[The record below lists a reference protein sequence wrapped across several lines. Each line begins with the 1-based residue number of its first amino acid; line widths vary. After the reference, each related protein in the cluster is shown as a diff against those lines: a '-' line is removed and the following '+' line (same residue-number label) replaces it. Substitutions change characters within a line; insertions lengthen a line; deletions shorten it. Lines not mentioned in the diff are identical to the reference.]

1 MLPAKSDEEVIQKMC
16 IINGLCYE
24 KIAQEGSNTTSL
36 ELFFSGY
43 PRMVG
48 LSLFSN
54 LCQLTIVNQNVELI
68 QGLEC
73 CPLLSELWIAECHL
87 TEISGLQSCSQLE
100 KLYLYSNQISEIKNL
115 DMLENLQVLWLSNNC
130 ISTIQGL
137 DTLQNLEELNLAD
150 NNIKKIGHSLK
161 SNVNLHNLNLS
172 GNKISS
178 FKELIMLTNLPH
190 LADLALQEKMSTP
203 NPVCQLSNYATH
215 VLYHMPGL
223 QRLDNYIVSNRK
235 IKEAAESAVLKKLM
249 YYNMRVRNAQRN
261 LAETQSSLREKKK
274 ALLQIPEESVRTLSH
289 SLKSLEQ
296 ELSKATVCHESS
308 TDLFEDEEGRPLDP
322 EDRITENCDSTT
334 DSATENK
341 FQLKIEAIKER
352 LKLWTSRMERIEA
365 LYKQDLALAE
375 NRLDSLVEF
384 LLMELES
391 VGNIRLEEG
400 SSADV
405 WFSSCRDLLLSRFCP
420 SDYKIK
426 SIKDI
431 QINRVVRIHNNALRH
446 RFEHKMHSLF
456 VGEDSVIH
464 SKNRLEYLFYTPDP
478 ERCEK
483 EEALCIAKEGFKTT
497 QQLKAFGGEGVI
509 PLSNVLSVAEEPRI
523 EYALR
528 QAGQSGS
535 KHPIDSVPFRHGEVI
550 VSKVYVGNSTPIREG
565 TPLDTDSYHKV
576 CSVYRNMD
584 TKYAANED
592 ESCSTKMQ
600 ECNLRRRQWFLF
612 DHELILPE
620 YIIYFEYIT
629 GDEEPHSLLSHDA
642 DREASLSHDVTVDQ
656 SVLDMEPTLQPQP
669 KLLSLDDLTQVDV
682 LSQITV
688 LNLHNS
694 NLTKIKEISILSSL
708 RHLTISF
715 NEFTHLADVSHM
727 PSLEILDASFN
738 HLVSL
743 DGLQRLR
750 NLKQLDVRW
759 NKLTKAKEDTAVLR
773 KHTPALLR
781 LDVRY
786 NPWNT
791 ECDVMRR
798 MMILSQLTT
807 LTHLDDVLVSQEE
820 AAQAAK
826 KAAGSEIN
834 QVSLLVHGRTDV
846 ERPRCLSLMSTA
858 QLLHCVSPAPWSLGE
873 ELEPDWSAMITTLN
887 LDNQR
892 ITKMTNLTELV
903 NLRWA
908 SFNNNN
914 ISKVEGLDRCLN
926 LQELSLN
933 DNSISTLSGLPRLH
947 YLNKLSADRNTL
959 TCLETPILGEL
970 PNLSF
975 LSLEGNRVSSL
986 HGIHRL
992 RSLLELYISDN
1003 QISTTRDIYYM
1014 KGLTN
1019 LIILDLY
1026 GNPLM
1031 EQLENYRIYAVFHIP
1046 TLKALDGVAVEM
1058 AERDRARIVFTGRL
1072 LPDTIAEK
1080 LGHTHYQEI
1089 TKLSMPSCSIRTVDL
1104 TPTDLFSNLHSVTLD
1119 HNNLTSFSGLVKLPN
1134 IKILSLNHNRI
1145 ESIFPKKKAHLTKR
1159 QILHNK
1165 VHSSGYGKQN
1175 LSKFNRDTGPAVSLE
1190 PLMGSLEVLHLSHN
1204 GISDLIELQLSR
1216 LSNLKALFLQGNEIT
1231 QVEGLEGLH
1240 HLRELVLDRNWIKVL
1255 SRNSFAAQKVLRE
1268 LHMAENRIQ
1277 ELDHLE
1283 SLTELRKLFLG
1294 KNKIQDITELEK
1306 LDVLPLLTELC
1317 VIGNPVAKK
1326 SLHRPSVV
1334 LQLTRL
1340 QVLDGDEITPEERET
1355 QTSLFD
1361 TLEPG
1366 AVFPPPSLINHPG
1379 PQTITSH
1386 NCTVRGM
1393 RIIGQGQIPMYAL
1406 NTTPSSKLKY
1416 ITVAQGVQPDPYFQQ
1431 NRTTGSRPSTI
1442 GLPSHANRFTGA
1454 SSKHEQNSRF
1464 PKTFKPPFL

>member
-1 MLPAKSDEEVIQKMC
+1 MC

-289 SLKSLEQ
+289 SLKSVCKLLCFP
-296 ELSKATVCHESS
+296 LSVKVFTS
-308 TDLFEDEEGRPLDP
+308 DQGRPLDP

-352 LKLWTSRMERIEA
+352 LKLIEA

-497 QQLKAFGGEGVI
+497 QQLKVFDLYLRPESFIVGVAQI
-509 PLSNVLSVAEEPRI
+509 LCSPQSKQNDFKIHSKLLKNILDNKNTHNDSKTIQSNTR
-523 EYALR
+523 
-528 QAGQSGS
+528 
-535 KHPIDSVPFRHGEVI
+535 K
-550 VSKVYVGNSTPIREG
+550 
-565 TPLDTDSYHKV
+565 
-576 CSVYRNMD
+576 
-584 TKYAANED
+584 
-592 ESCSTKMQ
+592 SCSTKMQ

-629 GDEEPHSLLSHDA
+629 GVNMHYFALTFQYIANYVLLVSLRNLPELS
-642 DREASLSHDVTVDQ
+642 SLSHDVTVDQ

-873 ELEPDWSAMITTLN
+873 ELEPDWSITTLN

-1317 VIGNPVAKK
+1317 VIGNPV
-1326 SLHRPSVV
+1326 S
-1334 LQLTRL
+1334 
-1340 QVLDGDEITPEERET
+1340 IT
-1355 QTSLFD
+1355 TSKD
-1361 TLEPG
+1361 ST
-1366 AVFPPPSLINHPG
+1366 
-1379 PQTITSH
+1379 
-1386 NCTVRGM
+1386 
-1393 RIIGQGQIPMYAL
+1393 
-1406 NTTPSSKLKY
+1406 KY
-1416 ITVAQGVQPDPYFQQ
+1416 
-1431 NRTTGSRPSTI
+1431 
-1442 GLPSHANRFTGA
+1442 FTG
-1454 SSKHEQNSRF
+1454 KIQKKDNRNGQNTSQR
-1464 PKTFKPPFL
+1464 PRQQTYTE

>member
-1 MLPAKSDEEVIQKMC
+1 MLGGENALKGC

-289 SLKSLEQ
+289 SLKSVCKLLCFP
-296 ELSKATVCHESS
+296 LSVKVFTS
-308 TDLFEDEEGRPLDP
+308 DR
-322 EDRITENCDSTT
+322 DRITENLLLSKKCIWYAVRKHAFS
-334 DSATENK
+334 SL
-341 FQLKIEAIKER
+341 F
-352 LKLWTSRMERIEA
+352 SRIEA

-456 VGEDSVIH
+456 
-464 SKNRLEYLFYTPDP
+464 
-478 ERCEK
+478 
-483 EEALCIAKEGFKTT
+483 
-497 QQLKAFGGEGVI
+497 AFGGEGVI

-535 KHPIDSVPFRHGEVI
+535 KHPIDSVPFRHGEVLTL
-550 VSKVYVGNSTPIREG
+550 Y
-565 TPLDTDSYHKV
+565 
-576 CSVYRNMD
+576 
-584 TKYAANED
+584 

-629 GDEEPHSLLSHDA
+629 GVNMHYFALTFQYIDEEPHSLLSHDA

-873 ELEPDWSAMITTLN
+873 ELEPDWSITTLN

-1317 VIGNPVAKK
+1317 VIGNPVSITTYKRRTHK
-1326 SLHRPSVV
+1326 IHTKLLRKIYKITENDNKRTPKDRKTHKMTPQTHSTNKQIKQQQRY
-1334 LQLTRL
+1334 TK
-1340 QVLDGDEITPEERET
+1340 ITPKKKQKTAQNILQE
-1355 QTSLFD
+1355 
-1361 TLEPG
+1361 
-1366 AVFPPPSLINHPG
+1366 
-1379 PQTITSH
+1379 
-1386 NCTVRGM
+1386 
-1393 RIIGQGQIPMYAL
+1393 
-1406 NTTPSSKLKY
+1406 KY
-1416 ITVAQGVQPDPYFQQ
+1416 KK
-1431 NRTTGSRPSTI
+1431 RTTEMGKIPHNDQDNKHTQNERKTYKITI
-1442 GLPSHANRFTGA
+1442 KSFVLSCINAQIAHYC
-1454 SSKHEQNSRF
+1454 KC
-1464 PKTFKPPFL
+1464 

>member
-1 MLPAKSDEEVIQKMC
+1 MC

-352 LKLWTSRMERIEA
+352 LKLWTSRMESVHHVEA
-365 LYKQDLALAE
+365 IIKSVM
-375 NRLDSLVEF
+375 LDSLVEF

-464 SKNRLEYLFYTPDP
+464 SNYLA
-478 ERCEK
+478 C
-483 EEALCIAKEGFKTT
+483 
-497 QQLKAFGGEGVI
+497 
-509 PLSNVLSVAEEPRI
+509 VLTSSFLPV
-523 EYALR
+523 
-528 QAGQSGS
+528 
-535 KHPIDSVPFRHGEVI
+535 GEVI

-629 GDEEPHSLLSHDA
+629 GVNI
-642 DREASLSHDVTVDQ
+642 EASLSHDVTVDQ

-1317 VIGNPVAKK
+1317 VIGNPV
-1326 SLHRPSVV
+1326 S
-1334 LQLTRL
+1334 
-1340 QVLDGDEITPEERET
+1340 ITT
-1355 QTSLFD
+1355 CF
-1361 TLEPG
+1361 
-1366 AVFPPPSLINHPG
+1366 
-1379 PQTITSH
+1379 
-1386 NCTVRGM
+1386 
-1393 RIIGQGQIPMYAL
+1393 
-1406 NTTPSSKLKY
+1406 
-1416 ITVAQGVQPDPYFQQ
+1416 
-1431 NRTTGSRPSTI
+1431 
-1442 GLPSHANRFTGA
+1442 
-1454 SSKHEQNSRF
+1454 
-1464 PKTFKPPFL
+1464 